1 MFYLQ
6 LAIGIVSLLVGFAQ
20 IAKEGTPLVQKAL
33 VHQQQ
38 VAAQQRA
45 TQQAQMNIQYHY
57 RGNDNIWRYYSDA
70 TGRYWTR
77 VNVQGVVEYCQN
89 HNGNPL

>member
-20 IAKEGTPLVQKAL
+20 IAKEGTPIVKQVVQQ
-33 VHQQQ
+33 HQQS
-38 VAAQQRA
+38 VAQQRA
-45 TQQAQMNIQYHY
+45 DQQARMNIQYHY
-57 RGNDNIWRYYSDA
+57 RGHDNVWRYYSDA

-77 VNVQGVVEYCQN
+77 VNVQGVVEYCQPT
-89 HNGNPL
+89 NGG